1 MKIEVRLQNKLIQS
15 KFNHLELNFN
25 LVSHSKCSN
34 YDGSDGFC
42 HNGGSCWV
50 MSNGTS
56 ACSCMAGTY
65 GPKCEFTKDQYKPT
79 DGNDRLS

>member
-1 MKIEVRLQNKLIQS
+1 MTIQP
-15 KFNHLELNFN
+15 KFNHFKFNFN

-34 YDGSDGFC
+34 YDGSEGFC

-79 DGNDRLS
+79 DGNDQHS